1 MNEWMDKRKKEG
13 RKNLKAAQVSKKGS
27 ALTFRKFLVT
37 HAHGA
42 LHFHLALG
50 SANYVTGP
58 TLGKDL

>member
-1 MNEWMDKRKKEG
+1 MDGQKKEG
-13 RKNLKAAQVSKKGS
+13 RKEKPQSSPGLQRSQKGS
-27 ALTFRKFLVT
+27 ALALRKFLVT

-58 TLGKDL
+58 SLGKDL